1 MFLPSYFSI
10 FLCAMTCL
18 SLTLCKTFFKNV
30 QKKNVSI
37 PMMDEKKL
45 HIREFQ
51 MYFLLSRSIFQI
63 SLKYIKLVIPKILS
77 ILVLCSLILTSKLRE
92 TPPPT
97 KLPLPPT
104 IYPPHQNKKFLTPPP
119 PAKTMILLIFN
130 FQFLL
135 LTIDIYK
142 KHNTEF

>member
-51 MYFLLSRSIFQI
+51 MYFLLSRCIFQI

-77 ILVLCSLILTSKLRE
+77 ILVLCS
-92 TPPPT
+92 
-97 KLPLPPT
+97 
-104 IYPPHQNKKFLTPPP
+104 
-119 PAKTMILLIFN
+119 FN
-130 FQFLL
+130 FYFKITWPPLNKQQINVS
-135 LTIDIYK
+135 LTWVYVIKWMKTKVWWELFFMVNDTVKSKILKFSY
-142 KHNTEF
+142 TSTT